1 MNDILD
7 DYFVM
12 LYGKMSH
19 AQLKQLR
26 TQIVTSMNLD
36 PDPEHQAEIR
46 LFIVQFDEYVNK
58 RFVKKEMS

>member
-7 DYFVM
+7 DYFIM

-26 TQIVTSMNLD
+26 TQIVTSMNMD
-36 PDPEHQAEIR
+36 TDPEHQAEIR
-46 LFIVQFDEYVNK
+46 LFIVQLDEYINQ
-58 RFVKKEMS
+58 RFVKKEK